1 MLVLTGDSKLI
12 RMSKMKVAL
21 IYNKILF
28 IGLCTVSFDYA
39 YILGSLLY
47 S

>member
-21 IYNKILF
+21 IYNKILSV
-28 IGLCTVSFDYA
+28 GLSTVSFDYA
-39 YILGSLLY
+39 Y
-47 S
+47 